1 MYQTSNGSK
10 APKKLMQ
17 DISTRWNSTY
27 YMLERF
33 VELEDA
39 IRGTLGLL
47 DNPPQTLSADE
58 WKITK
63 ELIQVLRPFEE
74 ATKAVS
80 GSKYM
85 TASIIL
91 VISQGLKNV
100 CEHMARKNF
109 TVEVINVLQQLLSGM
124 NHRDRW
130 GVIENKDSNSIP
142 EPVDRD
148 ENVVS
153 IWKTIDTK
161 VAQLQPT
168 GIVTS
173 RAIIEVQRYLEDSII
188 NRNCDPLKW
197 WLLMSDRRCNL
208 SSKKAEMLLFL
219 NQNT

>member
-1 MYQTSNGSK
+1 MSLTSEKVVPRANHKLNMYQTSNGSK

-63 ELIQVLRPFEE
+63 ELIQMLLPFEE

-100 CEHMARKNF
+100 CEQMARKNF

-130 GVIENKDSNSIP
+130 GVIENS
-142 EPVDRD
+142 
-148 ENVVS
+148 
-153 IWKTIDTK
+153 KTLVRCTF
-161 VAQLQPT
+161 L
-168 GIVTS
+168 
-173 RAIIEVQRYLEDSII
+173 
-188 NRNCDPLKW
+188 DP
-197 WLLMSDRRCNL
+197 R
-208 SSKKAEMLLFL
+208 F
-219 NQNT
+219 